1 MKSSNNQVRLGR
13 NRKPIWIIA
22 TAVISALAIAVVGQT
37 VLKPSGH
44 YWVVKQDTP
53 SGAKLA
59 ASMLEPV
66 AADFAATSGVYLQ
79 QSQAPTG
86 FLSHALQAGE
96 LLTANNVT
104 KFSLQDQTRV
114 VVTTSA
120 GLSQRVEPGTNVQLW
135 SASKLGNEVGAV
147 NQLLETAEVVRLIET
162 KGMFSQQ
169 QQQVELQID
178 NLELPAVL
186 DAVASGANLYLVPN
200 S

>member
-13 NRKPIWIIA
+13 NRKPFWIIA

-37 VLKPSGH
+37 ILKSSGR

-53 SGAKLA
+53 SGARLA

-66 AADFAATSGVYLQ
+66 AVDLAASSGVYLQ

-120 GLSQRVEPGTNVQLW
+120 GLSQRVGAGTNVQLW
-135 SASKLGNEVGAV
+135 SADKLGNEVGAV

-186 DAVASGANLYLVPN
+186 DALASGANLYLVPN